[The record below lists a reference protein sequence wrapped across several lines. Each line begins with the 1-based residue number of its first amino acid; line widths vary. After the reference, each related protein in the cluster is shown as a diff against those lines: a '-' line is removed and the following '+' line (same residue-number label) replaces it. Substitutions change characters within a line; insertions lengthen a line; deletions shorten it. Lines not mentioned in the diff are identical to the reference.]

1 MKRMTAWIYYLVLV
15 MMPILAYFN
24 LQKPSL
30 SDSVVAQTLSPCGWG
45 DSDKT
50 SIPSSDVVHWSTSD
64 GRLIEKLCIGM
75 ETGSS
80 APEIP
85 MTSNGSNECF
95 SLMGLATTSITLTRT
110 NLQDQCAFRSVDIYK
125 FPSPSLTPTQ
135 TPTPSGMPTLTPTPS
150 VSMTPMPTQTPQ
162 PTGQPTLTPVPTQPP
177 AVTPT
182 PKPEENNKSMNLSK
196 SGPNCEE
203 RTFSISVQLKD
214 DGKEAKNVGVSFT
227 YLNQTKSM
235 TTNNQGRGGVD
246 LDYAG
251 KGEVRAEAEG
261 WPTARVTVD
270 ELTCD
275 EAEMG
280 QADGGD
286 QGGVSGQS
294 QEENGKIL
302 GYANTGVNT
311 EAMILLIQSVGLL
324 MIVGGSVV
332 VVKA

>member
-1 MKRMTAWIYYLVLV
+1 MKRLSAFIYYVVLV
-15 MMPILAYFN
+15 AVPVFMFL
-24 LQKPSL
+24 
-30 SDSVVAQTLSPCGWG
+30 T
-45 DSDKT
+45 
-50 SIPSSDVVHWSTSD
+50 
-64 GRLIEKLCIGM
+64 
-75 ETGSS
+75 
-80 APEIP
+80 
-85 MTSNGSNECF
+85 
-95 SLMGLATTSITLTRT
+95 LMGAKTEQVLGGEEQENWRT
-110 NLQDQCAFRSVDIYK
+110 ICHVTGHDLLPIFDRNVDINDTGGLGWFNYH
-125 FPSPSLTPTQ
+125 FGDTNHPSEGQSGTHDGHIGDVWFAGKNQHCPGDGEPSLTPTQ
-135 TPTPSGMPTLTPTPS
+135 TPPTPTPS
-150 VSMTPMPTQTPQ
+150 VSMTPIPTQTPQ

-177 AVTPT
+177 AVTAT

-203 RTFSISVQLKD
+203 RTFSVSVQLKD

-275 EAEMG
+275 EAVG
-280 QADGGD
+280 GKADGGD

-294 QEENGKIL
+294 QEEDGKIL